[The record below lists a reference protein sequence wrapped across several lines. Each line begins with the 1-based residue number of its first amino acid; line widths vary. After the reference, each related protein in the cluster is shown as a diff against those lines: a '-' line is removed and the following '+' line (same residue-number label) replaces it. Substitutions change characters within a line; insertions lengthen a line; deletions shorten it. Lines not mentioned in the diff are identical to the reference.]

1 MTLPSLSGTARSGRE
16 PAGLL
21 PAPRRLPPI
30 AETPQGCR
38 RSPAGPR
45 SDVAPARGLLGP
57 LAPDAGRGRRRPAG
71 QVAGSADA
79 VCTRTVGARPA
90 VRPAGSRAFFGTT
103 PCEDC
108 GDRAEVLVRT
118 ASGEALCIPCAKP
131 MVRDE
136 GVRTCEASI
145 PLYTAG
151 RRSGTR
157 RCGHT
162 GYRHDVPELI
172 TCPNGHETYVCAECE
187 ANRPDRVLT
196 CCEAAGMG

>member
-1 MTLPSLSGTARSGRE
+1 MTLPHLGSTARPGRL

-21 PAPRRLPPI
+21 AAPKLLPPI
-30 AETPQGCR
+30 AETPQGPGR
-38 RSPAGPR
+38 PPVDPGAAGN
-45 SDVAPARGLLGP
+45 ALARGRPGTL
-57 LAPDAGRGRRRPAG
+57 DNRQGRRRGAAG
-71 QVAGSADA
+71 YFGSSAFG
-79 VCTRTVGARPA
+79 VRPA
-90 VRPAGSRAFFGTT
+90 VRPAGSRAVFGTT

-136 GVRTCEASI
+136 GVLTCEASI
-145 PLYTAG
+145 LLYTAG
-151 RRSGTR
+151 RLSGTR

-172 TCPNGHETYVCAECE
+172 TCPNGHDTYVCAECE
-187 ANRPDRVLT
+187 ANRADRVLT